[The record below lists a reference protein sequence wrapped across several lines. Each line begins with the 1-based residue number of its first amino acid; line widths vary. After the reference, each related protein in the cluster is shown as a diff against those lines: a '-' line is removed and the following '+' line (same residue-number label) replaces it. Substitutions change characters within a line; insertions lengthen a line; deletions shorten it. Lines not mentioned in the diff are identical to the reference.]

1 MNDLPVS
8 HGDFTQ
14 HMFDMA
20 YELGGTLDIRN
31 VQELTPNTLAAR
43 LARKEIFAHV
53 LKLERE
59 IYWHMGSV
67 TCAAYPLHNFDT
79 IDCNTGEINKN
90 SALNLI
96 VYGVGR

>member
-1 MNDLPVS
+1 
-8 HGDFTQ
+8 
-14 HMFDMA
+14 MFDMA

-79 IDCNTGEINKN
+79 IDLQDKLNHLEMMDGVILDLLNAKWN
-90 SALNLI
+90 SF
-96 VYGVGR
+96 VKFR